1 MESFFDF
8 FRTNARARK
17 RPTEAPAAGAVVEKN
32 QKTWNG
38 KPDRSPK
45 KNSDKREIS
54 QFIFDYEIPRSSE

>member
-1 MESFFDF
+1 VESFFDF
-8 FRTNARARK
+8 FRTNARGRK

-38 KPDRSPK
+38 KPGRSPK

-54 QFIFDYEIPRSSE
+54 